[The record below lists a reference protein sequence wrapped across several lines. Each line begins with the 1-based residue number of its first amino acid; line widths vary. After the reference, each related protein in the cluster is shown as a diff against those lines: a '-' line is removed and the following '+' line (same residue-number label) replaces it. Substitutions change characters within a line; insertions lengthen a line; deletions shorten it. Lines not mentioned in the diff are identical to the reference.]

1 MSVVRGWGG
10 RGPRES
16 VVTEQPPHRG
26 RRRCST
32 LVRVPGTSTT
42 FRCPRCDVLIGL
54 DDVDVG
60 TVERVAELLTVTI
73 FSATTLTGCPS
84 CGWSLAHA
92 AAAGRAW

>member
-1 MSVVRGWGG
+1 M
-10 RGPRES
+10 
-16 VVTEQPPHRG
+16 
-26 RRRCST
+26 
-32 LVRVPGTSTT
+32 
-42 FRCPRCDVLIGL
+42 LIGL

-73 FSATTLTGCPS
+73 SSATTLTGCPS